1 MSDLPPGLVD
11 YLAAGDQKR
20 AARCDTALRTL
31 RPYERRIV
39 REAAVMGYVLGRQDG
54 LLQGGLLQGGL
65 GASLDDSIGYP
76 DDSVILQEVLQHCDT
91 TSDLY
96 PYLAA
101 AAGGR
106 RRRVTR
112 ARMWPGEEVAAR
124 EDEI

>member
-1 MSDLPPGLVD
+1 VDVSDLPLELVD
-11 YLAAGDQKR
+11 YLAARDQQR

-54 LLQGGLLQGGL
+54 LLRGRPGTG
-65 GASLDDSIGYP
+65 LDDTEGFP
-76 DDSVILQEVLQHCDT
+76 GDSTILQEVLQHCDS

-106 RRRVTR
+106 RRRVTP

-124 EDEI
+124 EDEF

>member
-1 MSDLPPGLVD
+1 VDMSDFPPELVD

-54 LLQGGLLQGGL
+54 LLQGGL
-65 GASLDDSIGYP
+65 GASLDDFGGYP
-76 DDSVILQEVLQHCDT
+76 DDFTILQEVLQHCDS

-106 RRRVTR
+106 RRRVTQ